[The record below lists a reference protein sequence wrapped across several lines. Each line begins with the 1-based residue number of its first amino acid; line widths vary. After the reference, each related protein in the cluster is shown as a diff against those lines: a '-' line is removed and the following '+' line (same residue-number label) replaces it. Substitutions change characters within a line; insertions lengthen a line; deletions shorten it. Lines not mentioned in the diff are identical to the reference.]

1 MNKFESSPVVK
12 EFQNQK
18 LAHLSDSNNRVIAG
32 VSGGPDSM
40 AMLYLLHRFDIDTVV
55 VHCNY
60 QLRGGASDADQE
72 LVEDICMHWKMEC
85 VSLRFDSLKESDGN
99 FQDWARSRRYQ
110 AFEDIKNEYT
120 ANLILTAHHQDDQL
134 ETILQK
140 VLRGSGI
147 ASWKG
152 MEMLEGDLFRPLLNV
167 SKSQIMEFVQEANVP
182 YRIDRTNEES
192 TYARNF
198 IRNHWFPDLNRLFPG
213 RKKNLQKLTERAE
226 EFDLMS
232 DLILKQISKNDHE
245 LLREKFLEL
254 HSKIKPAILLQFL
267 KNNTVN
273 VEVSQGFLENTDDI
287 SGLQSGGKLQI
298 SENYFLVRDRELLKV
313 SSRLDENTIHQKIEQ
328 NQINRLFKI
337 RGLKFS
343 VQTVPETY
351 SANFLYLDVDKL
363 EYPLTL
369 RNWRDGDSFQPLG
382 MDGSQLVSDHLTNRK
397 IPSTKKKEALILESF
412 DSTICA
418 VIFPNYSKSTAL
430 GTISEQVRCS
440 SSTQKTLTITKTKQH
455 GSLST

>member
-1 MNKFESSPVVK
+1 
-12 EFQNQK
+12 
-18 LAHLSDSNNRVIAG
+18 
-32 VSGGPDSM
+32 M

-213 RKKNLQKLTERAE
+213 WKKNLQKLTERAE

-298 SENYFLVRDRELLKV
+298 SENYFCLLYTSPSPRDR
-313 SSRLDENTIHQKIEQ
+313 
-328 NQINRLFKI
+328 
-337 RGLKFS
+337 
-343 VQTVPETY
+343 
-351 SANFLYLDVDKL
+351 
-363 EYPLTL
+363 
-369 RNWRDGDSFQPLG
+369 
-382 MDGSQLVSDHLTNRK
+382 
-397 IPSTKKKEALILESF
+397 
-412 DSTICA
+412 
-418 VIFPNYSKSTAL
+418 
-430 GTISEQVRCS
+430 
-440 SSTQKTLTITKTKQH
+440 
-455 GSLST
+455 SLSRMPSSA

>member
-1 MNKFESSPVVK
+1 
-12 EFQNQK
+12 
-18 LAHLSDSNNRVIAG
+18 
-32 VSGGPDSM
+32 M

-182 YRIDRTNEES
+182 YLS
-192 TYARNF
+192 
-198 IRNHWFPDLNRLFPG
+198 
-213 RKKNLQKLTERAE
+213 
-226 EFDLMS
+226 
-232 DLILKQISKNDHE
+232 LIHI
-245 LLREKFLEL
+245 
-254 HSKIKPAILLQFL
+254 
-267 KNNTVN
+267 
-273 VEVSQGFLENTDDI
+273 
-287 SGLQSGGKLQI
+287 
-298 SENYFLVRDRELLKV
+298 
-313 SSRLDENTIHQKIEQ
+313 
-328 NQINRLFKI
+328 
-337 RGLKFS
+337 
-343 VQTVPETY
+343 
-351 SANFLYLDVDKL
+351 
-363 EYPLTL
+363 
-369 RNWRDGDSFQPLG
+369 
-382 MDGSQLVSDHLTNRK
+382 
-397 IPSTKKKEALILESF
+397 
-412 DSTICA
+412 
-418 VIFPNYSKSTAL
+418 
-430 GTISEQVRCS
+430 
-440 SSTQKTLTITKTKQH
+440 
-455 GSLST
+455 